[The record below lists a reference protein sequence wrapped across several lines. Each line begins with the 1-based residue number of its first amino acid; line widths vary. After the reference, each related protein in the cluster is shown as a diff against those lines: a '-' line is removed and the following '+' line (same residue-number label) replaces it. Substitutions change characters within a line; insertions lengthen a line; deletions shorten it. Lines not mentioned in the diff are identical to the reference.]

1 MAIIGAGISGTYAA
15 WRLRHSGRKIGIFE
29 QWDRVG
35 GRIHTYRL
43 PGSPELHAELGA
55 MYYMPQVLS
64 PCPSNNHMGELVS
77 SLNSTVVVQNNSSNF
92 PSVNFRIAFSEGA
105 PVHSIFEL
113 TIPSKLVEFIK
124 LTSLSCW
131 RNRDFDSIDGGRN
144 LSVSVS
150 WFLREICGTRF
161 FRV

>member
-64 PCPSNNHMGELVS
+64 ACPPNNHMGELVP
-77 SLNSTVVVQNNSSNF
+77 SLNSTVPVVVQNNSNNF
-92 PSVNFRIAFSEGA
+92 PSVNFQIAFSEDA
-105 PVHSIFEL
+105 PVRSIFEL
-113 TIPSKLVEFIK
+113 TIPSKLVMFIK

-131 RNRDFDSIDGGRN
+131 HNRDFDSIDEGRN
-144 LSVSVS
+144 LSVFVS
-150 WFLREICGTRF
+150 LGS
-161 FRV
+161 